1 MKRSPPATLKA
12 PVDEMTK
19 RPATPEQCWMLSAV
33 LWTSSASSSWKV
45 PASLTQI
52 VPSVHVE
59 STVGTKLSALRF
71 RLPVVVLS
79 NEPLT
84 VVVLAPPRVP
94 LRASKLL
101 IVRLRPPLSVPPR
114 STTVSSDVAGAVPLM
129 ASVPPGRSVVAGS

>member
-1 MKRSPPATLKA
+1 M
-12 PVDEMTK
+12 
-19 RPATPEQCWMLSAV
+19 
-33 LWTSSASSSWKV
+33 
-45 PASLTQI
+45 QI

-71 RLPVVVLS
+71 RLPAVDFT

-101 IVRLRPPLSVPPR
+101 IVRSRPPLSVPPR
-114 STTVSSDVAGAVPLM
+114 RMTVS
-129 ASVPPGRSVVAGS
+129 SVVAGPVPLIVTAPPGWSLVPGS